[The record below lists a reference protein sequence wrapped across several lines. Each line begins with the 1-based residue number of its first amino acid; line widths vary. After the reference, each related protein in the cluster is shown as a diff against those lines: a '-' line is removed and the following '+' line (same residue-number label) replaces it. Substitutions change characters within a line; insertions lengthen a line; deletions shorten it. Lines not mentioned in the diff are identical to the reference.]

1 MAETL
6 SVTMHASAQVTASLD
21 SDLDLRVQANGLVD
35 FLKAMAKGTGVD
47 QIDGAVEVEVAS
59 LASGARSDV
68 DLAGSLT
75 DLFER
80 ACVFASIKGILFKNT
95 STNDVELSVGGGTNG
110 AGAAAFDTWL
120 KSAAGG
126 GAGDGS
132 ECLRIPRGGFIL
144 LGNPEDGWAV
154 TATSADILSVKN
166 EHGSLAGSFQ
176 LFLLGVKA

>member
-6 SVTMHASAQVTASLD
+6 SFTLEAKAQIAQAID
-21 SDLDLRVQANGLVD
+21 SDLDLRVQANGLVS
-35 FLKAMAKGTGVD
+35 FLKALTKGTGVD
-47 QIDGAVEVEVAS
+47 QIDGVVELEVAS
-59 LASGARSDV
+59 LAHGARSDI

-80 ACVFASIKGILFKNT
+80 ACSFATIKAILFKNT
-95 STNDVELSVGGGTNG
+95 STNDVELTVGGGTDG
-110 AGAAAFDTWL
+110 AGAAAFDAWL
-120 KSAAGG
+120 KSAAGS

-132 ECLRIPRGGFIL
+132 ECLRLPRGAFIL

-176 LFLLGVKA
+176 VLIAGVKA